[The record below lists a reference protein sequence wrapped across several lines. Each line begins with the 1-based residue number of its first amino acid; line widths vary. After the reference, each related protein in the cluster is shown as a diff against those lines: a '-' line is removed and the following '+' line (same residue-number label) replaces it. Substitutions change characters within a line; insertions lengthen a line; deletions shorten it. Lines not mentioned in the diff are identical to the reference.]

1 MNPNFKQAIDDV
13 QAGEEEIQE
22 DIDWDL
28 VYGGEDIAPISSEK
42 SPELKND
49 YAKIFKD
56 VLKQGAKETL
66 IGVGGAYGDL
76 QELLGLRPD
85 QESQKK
91 KNLKEHETLQKLD
104 ENGQASLS
112 DIMSL
117 SEDSDL
123 PRTLDLP
130 TSGDIRKASNFL
142 GGPGEPETTPGKL
155 AGRVGGLLG
164 QGAAFG
170 VVNPVGPIVGGAA
183 GQAVEE
189 LGGGP
194 LLQSAAEIAG
204 LIASQGKSWKTNIAN
219 KNVQQQVD
227 ALRNLGYT
235 DEQIT
240 LAINSAYKDGKATAL
255 ASKSARTEQAF
266 EDFASKSDDVI
277 SDILSSEVPGIEKG
291 TKHIHEMASD
301 AYAKVVEDAS
311 KIKIKN
317 LDPFFGSMEN
327 ALKDAKKSVGH
338 NPDAKNFI
346 QELTDHTLD
355 IIANPSADN
364 MIDFYKRLNGLGK
377 WVGRNQKDRI
387 ISKVKDSIKDTFK
400 SEGKEGKRLAD
411 EFEKVNK
418 GIQKAYKAEDM
429 MDLLN
434 RAKTQEGF
442 DYKKLNK
449 LFDKQDNFD
458 LFKEVLGE
466 KQASNL
472 KLIANTGKDIK
483 DFDKSWKAAN
493 AFRLGTGADLLRG
506 AFGYYYLY
514 NGDWEGLTRVAA
526 SKVGTTAIKKIAELS
541 LRDPKFQNLTIRG
554 LHAVKSASPQLMK
567 SAQEAMK
574 KYLDEEGIDIDLENV

>member
-13 QAGEEEIQE
+13 EASEKEIQE

-49 YAKIFKD
+49 YAKILKD

-91 KNLKEHETLQKLD
+91 KSLKEHETLQNLD
-104 ENGQASLS
+104 EKGKASLS

-130 TSGDIRKASNFL
+130 TSGEIREASEFL
-142 GGPGEPETTPGKL
+142 GGPGEAETTPGKL
-155 AGRVGGLLG
+155 AGRIGSLYG

-170 VVNPVGPIVGGAA
+170 AVNPIPAIIAGTA

-219 KNVQQQVD
+219 KNVQQKVD

-364 MIDFYKRLNGLGK
+364 MIDFYKRLNGLGR

-387 ISKVKDSIKDTFK
+387 ISKVKDSIKDTFR
-400 SEGKEGKRLAD
+400 SEGKDGKRLAD

-458 LFKEVLGE
+458 LFKDVLGE
-466 KQASNL
+466 KQANNL

-506 AFGYYYLY
+506 AAGYYYLY
-514 NGDWEGLTRVAA
+514 NGDWEGLAKVAVTKA
-526 SKVGTTAIKKIAELS
+526 GTTAIKKIAELS

-554 LHAVKSASPQLMK
+554 LHAIKSASPQLMK

-574 KYLDEEGIDIDLENV
+574 KHLDEEGIDIDLE